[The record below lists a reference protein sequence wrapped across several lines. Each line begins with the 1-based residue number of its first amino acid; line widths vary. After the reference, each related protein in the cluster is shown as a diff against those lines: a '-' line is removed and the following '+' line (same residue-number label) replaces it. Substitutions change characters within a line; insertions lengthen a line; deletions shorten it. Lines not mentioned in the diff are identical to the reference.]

1 MTTLLAEQ
9 MLVLFAILAIGSL
22 IGQWS
27 WRGISLGTA
36 GVLFVA
42 LVFGHF
48 GLKVPQAIMDLGL
61 LLFVYAVGIT
71 AGPRFF
77 RTFKKHGVQ
86 FVVITL
92 VTIVVGALATIGV
105 TYLFHLPYD
114 LAAGLYAGG
123 ADLHPCTGIRG
134 GCDRKVDPRRK
145 RQCLRRIWDC
155 ISLQHDRGSPADPV
169 SPQDPAAEPAY

>member
-1 MTTLLAEQ
+1 MIKVNFVLCPDAIIIAVTNLLAEQ

-48 GLKVPQAIMDLGL
+48 GLKVPQEIMDLGL

-77 RTFKKHGVQ
+77 RTFKRHGVQ
-86 FVVITL
+86 YLVITL
-92 VTIVVGALATIGV
+92 VTILVGALARIGV
-105 TYLFHLPYD
+105 TYLF
-114 LAAGLYAGG
+114 
-123 ADLHPCTGIRG
+123 
-134 GCDRKVDPRRK
+134 
-145 RQCLRRIWDC
+145 
-155 ISLQHDRGSPADPV
+155 
-169 SPQDPAAEPAY
+169 